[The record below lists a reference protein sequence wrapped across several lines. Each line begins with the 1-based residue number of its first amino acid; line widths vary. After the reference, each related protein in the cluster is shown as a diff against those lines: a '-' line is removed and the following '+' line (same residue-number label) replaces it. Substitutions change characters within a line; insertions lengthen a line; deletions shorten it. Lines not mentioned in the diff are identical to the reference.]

1 MEFLGTPSPQGRK
14 EHNMFKLKKI
24 LNLIDKGIIETRE
37 ELELFLNYSDID
49 ENVDSKVL
57 LGMNIKIAYE
67 TSRIYIDVTEV
78 QNSEEDVHTQ
88 KYLDILEKH
97 LPIKLHNPGNATS
110 SKVYA
115 AKEFIIREIVKDN
128 FKNSFFSPVYYE
140 LVMDE
145 NGHLFTITGNDN
157 QTLNENVIS
166 LCKEDNRSGNEKLET
181 AYFKYLHNNKLEH
194 TDRNFDIHFNE
205 YLESEEFGNYLDAII
220 ERFYEALEE

>member
-1 MEFLGTPSPQGRK
+1 
-14 EHNMFKLKKI
+14 MFKLKKI

-78 QNSEEDVHTQ
+78 QNSEEDVHTT

-97 LPIKLHNPGNATS
+97 LPIKIHNPGNVTS
-110 SKVYA
+110 LKVYK
-115 AKEFIIREIVKDN
+115 AKETIICEMVKEN
-128 FKNSFFSPVYYE
+128 FRNSFFSSVYYE

-145 NGHLFTITGNDN
+145 NGHLFTRTGNDN
-157 QTLNENVIS
+157 QTLSKNVIS
-166 LCKEDNRSGNEKLET
+166 LCKEDNRSGNEKMET
-181 AYFKYLHNNKLEH
+181 AYFKYLHDKKLEH

-205 YLESEEFGNYLDAII
+205 YLESEEFGNYIDAII
-220 ERFYEALEE
+220 ERFYEVLNE